1 MALTVSLLGSPRV
14 ERDGRPVSFD
24 TRKAVA
30 LLAYLALDDRP
41 HSRDALA
48 EFLWPGHDNEHAR
61 GALRRTLSTLRTAI
75 GGQHLDAARDRI
87 ALTRGPEL
95 EIDVDRFRSLTAEG
109 ASEAALEQA
118 AELFNGDL
126 LEGFSPRGS
135 PDFDDWQMGEAG
147 ALEREFASAL
157 RRLVELLVSRGDF
170 EHALPRAQRWLELDP
185 LHEPA
190 HRELI
195 RLYAWSGDRAAALEQ
210 YRTCV
215 RTLSQEL
222 GVAPVEE
229 TASLYEQLNERGAP
243 PLPAGKPS
251 AAARPAARRTALPE
265 LPLVGRADELAS
277 LVDAHAAARPDGG
290 LALIEG
296 EAGIGKTRLAGEL
309 VDHARSRGAVVLSAR
324 CHDDEAGLP
333 YGPVVEL
340 LGQAVASAE
349 SDEWPNLL
357 SPQRLADASLLLP
370 ELAGLG
376 GDRPA
381 ALPLDGPGAQVRLL
395 EGVAAVISAAS

>member
-61 GALRRTLSTLRTAI
+61 GALRRTLSTLRRAI
-75 GGQHLDAARDRI
+75 GGQHLDATRDRI

-126 LEGFSPRGS
+126 LDGFSPRGS
-135 PDFDDWQMGEAG
+135 PAFDDWQIGEAS
-147 ALEREFASAL
+147 ALERELASAL
-157 RRLVELLVSRGDF
+157 RRLVELLVARGDF
-170 EHALPRAQRWLELDP
+170 EQAVPRAQRWLELDP

-195 RLYAWSGDRAAALEQ
+195 RLYAWSGDRAAAP
-210 YRTCV
+210 R
-215 RTLSQEL
+215 
-222 GVAPVEE
+222 AAKP
-229 TASLYEQLNERGAP
+229 GAP
-243 PLPAGKPS
+243 
-251 AAARPAARRTALPE
+251 PE
-265 LPLVGRADELAS
+265 LPLVGREDELTA
-277 LVDAHAAARPDGG
+277 LLAAHAAAQPDGG
-290 LALIEG
+290 LAVIEG
-296 EAGIGKTRLAGEL
+296 EAGIGKTRLASEL
-309 VDHARSRGAVVLSAR
+309 ANQARSRGAVVLSAR

-340 LGQAVASAE
+340 LREAVEVAE
-349 SDEWPNLL
+349 SGDWP
-357 SPQRLADASLLLP
+357 D
-370 ELAGLG
+370 
-376 GDRPA
+376 
-381 ALPLDGPGAQVRLL
+381 V
-395 EGVAAVISAAS
+395 